1 MNTINIPNE
10 CKLSPAESDG
20 RLTGWSSIQSH
31 ISSVVQL
38 ANGISAKVPS
48 TMAQAIQVF
57 AAAEAECCPSMLF
70 EITESGD
77 HVGFQIT
84 SEEIDTVRAIH
95 SLFSEGN
102 N

>member
-1 MNTINIPNE
+1 MRIVTHIGNHNLT
-10 CKLSPAESDG
+10 SS
-20 RLTGWSSIQSH
+20 RL
-31 ISSVVQL
+31 
-38 ANGISAKVPS
+38 
-48 TMAQAIQVF
+48 
-57 AAAEAECCPSMLF
+57 

>member
-1 MNTINIPNE
+1 
-10 CKLSPAESDG
+10 
-20 RLTGWSSIQSH
+20 
-31 ISSVVQL
+31 
-38 ANGISAKVPS
+38 
-48 TMAQAIQVF
+48 MAQAIQVF